1 MNDITKQPHSLVG
14 GLFRIADD
22 SEPLAEIKNPALAAA
37 IGFVSGGIGLGI
49 YLRSWRDFLIPFGL
63 LLLVLVLGIVT
74 AELLS
79 ATTPFIWAAYGY
91 RRVVASNAKLN
102 ERRRTGS
109 IIDAEIVALPV
120 QERQTLTSPPPI
132 IGRGTQRAKLLADN

>member
-102 ERRRTGS
+102 ER
-109 IIDAEIVALPV
+109 
-120 QERQTLTSPPPI
+120 
-132 IGRGTQRAKLLADN
+132 